1 VSILHSAFFTL
12 HSKGD
17 GVGGDITFRASG
29 FNIWGI
35 HIVAGLGSP
44 YCGLLALP
52 GRDEGT
58 ESDTAEAARALRN
71 QLRDGVFTHLQQIL

>member
-1 VSILHSAFFTL
+1 MSILHFAFSTL

-58 ESDTAEAARALRN
+58 ESDAEKTQGTLTANNR
-71 QLRDGVFTHLQQIL
+71 